1 MFPPAD
7 TVKSVSYYFTV
18 PTEVRKT
25 SIKTMLNKSYEHD
38 FVEPE
43 SQYCVN
49 TKISLNYDNLS
60 KNESKFLE
68 LMGKESVKIERHCQL
83 LLPLKDKELV
93 LSNNRMAAMKC
104 MQSLKKSFERDKLFY
119 SQCKCFMDELIDNL
133 LKLFSGV

>member
-49 TKISLNYDNLS
+49 NKIIYYDNLS
-60 KNESKFLE
+60 KNGSKLLE
-68 LMGKESVKIERHCQL
+68 LMGRESAKIERHCQF

-93 LSNNRMAAMKC
+93 LPNKRMAAMKC
-104 MQSLKKSFERDKLFY
+104 M
-119 SQCKCFMDELIDNL
+119 
-133 LKLFSGV
+133 